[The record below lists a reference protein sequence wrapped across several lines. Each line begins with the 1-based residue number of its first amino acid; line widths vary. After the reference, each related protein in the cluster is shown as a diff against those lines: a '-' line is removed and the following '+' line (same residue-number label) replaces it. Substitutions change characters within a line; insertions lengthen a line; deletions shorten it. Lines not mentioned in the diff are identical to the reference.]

1 MNKTEFRILWSDYNS
16 GRFESISI
24 NTETE
29 TRDEGIRKW
38 FILTREQNDDSG
50 YNFRQRWTVPLEDML
65 RGFGRTMQN
74 SPTILKANTW
84 KTRVPSATSRPSAIP
99 KE

>member
-29 TRDEGIRKW
+29 TREEGVRKW
-38 FILTREQNDDSG
+38 CILTREQKDDSG
-50 YNFRQRWTVPLEDML
+50 YNFRQRGTVPLE
-65 RGFGRTMQN
+65 QN